1 MKGKVKTK
9 VLDHSTTVKN
19 GVLRVGFGTIAIVVE
34 IAWLVAVFL
43 GLNQYYFWV
52 EAATKAFSIVLV
64 LALYSMNKNAAI
76 KLTWILLILIS
87 PIFGIVLYL
96 LVGLSGTTKRMKQR
110 FARTKEELLPDL
122 LNYNT
127 LFKESSMD
135 EIQGDSPYDELRFQD
150 KRLSNI
156 SRYIFSQSDFP
167 IYRAKDLKYYP
178 TSSEALQALKED
190 LKRAEKFIFMEYHAI
205 DNKSQWS
212 EIQDILAQKAKAGV
226 EVRVVYD
233 DMGSFGFINTDFVQ
247 RLAYLGIQCYVFNPM
262 IPFINMFLNNRDHRK
277 ITVIDGKVAFSGG
290 YNLVDYYFTNTRK
303 YGEWKDSGIRFTGEA
318 VNSMTYIFLEMWNS
332 IRRNQNRDESV
343 HQYFIHHPEVPW
355 DKGTGYIQPYDDSPL
370 SPEPLAE
377 NVYLSI
383 IEQAEDY
390 IYITTPYLIITEEM
404 NRTLSRAAKRG
415 IDVRIITPGKPDKK
429 AVYRVTRSYY
439 ANLVKNGVR
448 IYEYTPGFCHAKQ
461 WVSDDKIG
469 VCGTI
474 NLDYRSLYH
483 HFENACVIY
492 ECDAVLDIKR
502 DFEKDFKL
510 CNEITEEYA
519 QERSV
524 VMRILDMILRLF
536 APLL

>member
-1 MKGKVKTK
+1 M
-9 VLDHSTTVKN
+9 
-19 GVLRVGFGTIAIVVE
+19 
-34 IAWLVAVFL
+34 
-43 GLNQYYFWV
+43 
-52 EAATKAFSIVLV
+52 
-64 LALYSMNKNAAI
+64 
-76 KLTWILLILIS
+76 
-87 PIFGIVLYL
+87 
-96 LVGLSGTTKRMKQR
+96 
-110 FARTKEELLPDL
+110 
-122 LNYNT
+122 
-127 LFKESSMD
+127 
-135 EIQGDSPYDELRFQD
+135 
-150 KRLSNI
+150 
-156 SRYIFSQSDFP
+156 
-167 IYRAKDLKYYP
+167 
-178 TSSEALQALKED
+178 
-190 LKRAEKFIFMEYHAI
+190 
-205 DNKSQWS
+205 
-212 EIQDILAQKAKAGV
+212 
-226 EVRVVYD
+226 
-233 DMGSFGFINTDFVQ
+233 
-247 RLAYLGIQCYVFNPM
+247 
-262 IPFINMFLNNRDHRK
+262 
-277 ITVIDGKVAFSGG
+277 
-290 YNLVDYYFTNTRK
+290 
-303 YGEWKDSGIRFTGEA
+303 
-318 VNSMTYIFLEMWNS
+318 
-332 IRRNQNRDESV
+332 
-343 HQYFIHHPEVPW
+343 
-355 DKGTGYIQPYDDSPL
+355 
-370 SPEPLAE
+370 AE